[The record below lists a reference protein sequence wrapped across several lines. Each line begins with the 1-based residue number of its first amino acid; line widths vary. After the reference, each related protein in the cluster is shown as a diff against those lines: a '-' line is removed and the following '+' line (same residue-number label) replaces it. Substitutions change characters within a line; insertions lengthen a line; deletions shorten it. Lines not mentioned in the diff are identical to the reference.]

1 MTRQRPQGF
10 EDLNMSASE
19 AGPLEFTYKGWAPY
33 VHWFQEKARDSQIS
47 VYQPPRRILDAG
59 DLLHEV

>member
-1 MTRQRPQGF
+1 
-10 EDLNMSASE
+10 MSASE